1 MKIYVDTNI
10 YLDYL
15 LQRKNKYGKDLS
27 KSAFEVFKRTVSC
40 EFYIIISNHLIHELR
55 GLIDLNNL
63 TMLMQF
69 LKKKIIMI
77 SDETPGK
84 GDALHAHLAIK
95 YGADLIVTR
104 NKIHFQEF
112 SIQSYTPEEL

>member
-15 LQRKNKYGKDLS
+15 LQRKNKYGTDLS
-27 KSAFEVFKRTVSC
+27 KPAFDVFKRTVSC
-40 EFYIIISNHLIHELR
+40 EFYILISNHIIHELR
-55 GLIDLNNL
+55 GIIDLNNL
-63 TMLMQF
+63 TMLMNF

-77 SDETPGK
+77 SDDTKGK
-84 GDALHAHLAIK
+84 GDELHAYLAIK
-95 YGADLIVTR
+95 HGADLIVTR

-112 SIQSYTPEEL
+112 SIQSNTPEEL